1 MSSVLI
7 TGCGSGFGEALALGF
22 AQNGDNV
29 IATMRQPEAASA
41 SLKQLAAERPSSV
54 IIAAL
59 DVNDADAGRRAVDL
73 AVTTFGRLDVLVN
86 SAGVGAS
93 GSLEDMP
100 RNVLNTIFATNFFA
114 PMELMRL
121 ALPVMRKQ
129 GAGRIIN
136 ITSVASLFST
146 PFMSAYSASKQAL
159 DAASIALDIESRSFG
174 VRVVAIV
181 AGPFKTSLTAKSLD
195 IPPSRPYTGTHGHFK
210 EVFTELEKHA
220 AEDLSPLV
228 RTVLASAS
236 DVDPLLRYVVGT
248 DGIPFIPGLI
258 EALKFEQSFG
268 LRLTG
273 QQSC

>member
-1 MSSVLI
+1 MSTVLI
-7 TGCGSGFGEALALGF
+7 TGCGSGFGEALALAF
-22 AQNGDNV
+22 AQQGDNV
-29 IATMRQPEAASA
+29 IATMRRPEAASA
-41 SLKQLAAERPSSV
+41 SLKKLAAERPSGV

-59 DVNDADAGRRAVDL
+59 DVNDADARRRAVDL

-100 RNVLNTIFATNFFA
+100 TNVLNTIFATNFFG
-114 PMELMRL
+114 PVELMRL
-121 ALPVMRKQ
+121 ALPVLRKQ
-129 GAGRIIN
+129 GSGRIIN

-181 AGPFKTSLTAKSLD
+181 AGPFKTSLPAKSLD
-195 IPPSRPYTGTHGHFK
+195 IPPSGPYAETHGHFK
-210 EVFTELEKHA
+210 DVFTELEKHA

-228 RTVLASAS
+228 NTVLAAAS
-236 DVDPLLRYVVGT
+236 DADPLLRYVVGT
-248 DGIPFIPGLI
+248 DGIPFIPGLLK
-258 EALKFEQSFG
+258 ALEPEQSFA

-273 QQSC
+273 QR